1 MNNIDIKH
9 KHSGHLIVIEGHS
22 FKANEAGQWDLTE
35 IWQTLKLPKGKAPA
49 QWRTKQAQRL
59 QRMQNL
65 QGQNLGG
72 RLGER
77 TLATKRA
84 TIEYAGWVSEEF
96 KDMVFD
102 AFEAILEIPEVALLV
117 ADKMTELGYVKSA
130 EILERSVFNDRC
142 DWKSLARTPKRLTAT
157 QKQCKKLK
165 RLAYENERKDL
176 RSRIR

>member
-22 FKANEAGQWDLTE
+22 FKANEAGLWDLTE
-35 IWQTLKLPKGKAPA
+35 IWSTLKLPKAKQPGKFMD
-49 QWRTKQAQRL
+49 RKEAQRL
-59 QRMQNL
+59 EQTGKIGSLNR
-65 QGQNLGG
+65 G
-72 RLGER
+72 RSGSR
-77 TLATKRA
+77 TLAAKQAVIR
-84 TIEYAGWVSEEF
+84 YAAWVSSEF
-96 KDMVFD
+96 EDMVFD
-102 AFEAILEIPEVALLV
+102 AFEAVLEMPDVALLV
-117 ADKMTELGYVKSA
+117 ADKMAELGRQKSA
-130 EILERSVFNDRC
+130 ENLKRSVFNDRC

>member
-9 KHSGHLIVIEGHS
+9 KHSGHLIVIAGHS

-35 IWQTLKLPKGKAPA
+35 VWSTLKLPKVKQPG
-49 QWRTKQAQRL
+49 QWRTKEAARL
-59 QRMQNL
+59 SRMQFLHCAKHGAVN
-65 QGQNLGG
+65 
-72 RLGER
+72 RVY
-77 TLATKRA
+77 AYKRA
-84 TIEYAGWVSEEF
+84 MIEYAAWVSPEF

-157 QKQCKKLK
+157 QKQCKKLR
-165 RLAYENERKDL
+165 RLASENERKDL